1 MKGILLAG
9 GAGTRLHPITKGV
22 SKQLLPL
29 YDKPMIYYPLTTLL
43 WTGAKEILIITT
55 PEDQASFKRLL
66 GDGSWFGVKLYFE
79 PQPEPKGISQALLI
93 GRDFLA
99 GEPCALAL
107 GDNVFY
113 GHGLPESLAG
123 AAKVATQGATV
134 FAYQVNDPERYGVIE
149 FDEKEAPKNIQEKP
163 LKPASSWAV
172 TGLYIYDG
180 TASERAARL
189 KPSLRGELEIT
200 DLNMD
205 YLKSG
210 NLRVEKL
217 GRGIAWLDTGT
228 PAAMLQASMFIQAI
242 EERQG
247 LQVCCPEEVAYRLG
261 LINDAQL
268 LQQAKALGKSDYGKY
283 LQSVL
288 EKTS

>member
-29 YDKPMIYYPLTTLL
+29 FDKPMVYYPLSTLL
-43 WTGAKEILIITT
+43 WTGAKEILVITT
-55 PEDQASFKRLL
+55 PEDQLSFKRLL
-66 GDGSWFGVKLYFE
+66 GDGSWLGVKLYFE
-79 PQPEPKGISQALLI
+79 TQPEPKGISQALLI

-107 GDNVFY
+107 GDNIFY
-113 GHGLPESLAG
+113 GQGLPESLGRVSEASS
-123 AAKVATQGATV
+123 QGATV
-134 FAYQVNDPERYGVIE
+134 FAYQVHDPERYGVME
-149 FDEKEAPKNIQEKP
+149 FDENGNPRDIQEKP
-163 LKPASSWAV
+163 AKAPSTWAV
-172 TGLYIYDG
+172 TGLYVYDG
-180 TASERAARL
+180 TASERASRL
-189 KPSLRGELEIT
+189 KPSPRGELEIT
-200 DLNMD
+200 DLNLD

-210 NLRVEKL
+210 NLKVEKL

-228 PAAMLQASMFIQAI
+228 PTAMLQASMFIQAI

-261 LINDAQL
+261 LINDHQL

-283 LQSVL
+283 LLSIL
-288 EKTS
+288 EKN

>member
-29 YDKPMIYYPLTTLL
+29 YDKPMIYYPLSTLL
-43 WTGAKEILIITT
+43 WTGAKEMLIITT

-66 GDGSWFGVKLYFE
+66 GDGSWFGVKLHFE
-79 PQPEPKGISQALLI
+79 TQPEPKGISQALLI

-113 GHGLPESLAG
+113 GNGLPELLKNSAK
-123 AAKVATQGATV
+123 AATLGATV
-134 FAYQVNDPERYGVIE
+134 FAYQVNDPERYGVME
-149 FDEKEAPKNIQEKP
+149 FDEKGNPKSIQEKP
-163 LKPASSWAV
+163 AKPASSWAV
-172 TGLYIYDG
+172 TGLYVYDG

-189 KPSLRGELEIT
+189 KPSPRGELEIT
-200 DLNMD
+200 DLNLD
-205 YLKSG
+205 YLRSG
-210 NLRVEKL
+210 NLKVEKL

-228 PAAMLQASMFIQAI
+228 PMAMLQAGMFIQAI

-283 LQSVL
+283 LQSIL

>member
-29 YDKPMIYYPLTTLL
+29 FDKPMIYYPLTTLL
-43 WTGAKEILIITT
+43 WTGAKEILVITT

-66 GDGSWFGVKLYFE
+66 GNGSWLGIKLHFE
-79 PQPEPKGISQALLI
+79 TQPEPRGISQALLI
-93 GRDFLA
+93 GKDFLA
-99 GEPCALAL
+99 GKPCTLAL
-107 GDNVFY
+107 GDNIFY
-113 GHGLPESLAG
+113 GHGLPEYLQRFSQ
-123 AAKVATQGATV
+123 ATTSGATI
-134 FAYQVNDPERYGVIE
+134 FAYQVNDPERYGVIK
-149 FDEKEAPKNIQEKP
+149 FDSQGKPKSIQEKP
-163 LKPASSWAV
+163 AKPASPWAV

-180 TASERAARL
+180 TASERAGRL
-189 KPSLRGELEIT
+189 KPSARGELEIT
-200 DLNMD
+200 DLNLD
-205 YLKSG
+205 YLNSG
-210 NLRVEKL
+210 GLRVEKL

-261 LINDAQL
+261 LITDAEL
-268 LQQAKALGKSDYGKY
+268 LQQAKAFGKSDYGKY
-283 LQSVL
+283 LQSIL